1 MNLDWS
7 AADLA
12 FRDEVRSFLDE
23 KLTAE
28 LREAGRLIT
37 SVYSYHE
44 ASTSGAGRRRPGRSN
59 TAGAT
64 GA

>member
-7 AADLA
+7 AANLA

-28 LREAGRLIT
+28 LREAGWALRF
-37 SVYSYHE
+37 
-44 ASTSGAGRRRPGRSN
+44 ARSFP
-59 TAGAT
+59 TPRSR
-64 GA
+64 